1 MEINGVKIKW
11 LGHAGFKISNSKIV
25 YIDPFKISEVSEEE
39 KGDFILITHEHYDHC
54 SIEDVQKLVK
64 QDTIVVTVADCQS
77 KLSSVVN
84 LIKDVKLVKPYDNLD
99 FGEVKIKAVPAY
111 NKDKEFHPK
120 SNEWVG
126 FVVEI
131 NGVKIYHTGDTDL
144 IDEIKEV
151 EADVL
156 LVPVGGTYT
165 MNAEEAAEL
174 ANTIKPKIAIPMHY
188 GSIVGSKEDALKFKE
203 LVEPGIKVFF
213 E

>member
-11 LGHAGFKISNSKIV
+11 LGHAGFKIANSKIV
-25 YIDPFKISEVSEEE
+25 YIDPFKVSEVGEEE
-39 KGDFILITHEHYDHC
+39 KADFILITHEHYDHC

-84 LIKDVKLVKPYDNLD
+84 LIKDVKLVKPYDELEL
-99 FGEVKIKAVPAY
+99 GEVKIKAMPAY

-126 FVVEI
+126 FVVEV

-144 IDEIKEV
+144 IDEIKGV
-151 EADVL
+151 KADVL

-174 ANTIKPKIAIPMHY
+174 ANTIKPKIAMPMHY

-203 LVEPGIKVFF
+203 LVKPGIKVFF

>member
-131 NGVKIYHTGDTDL
+131 NGVKIYHTGDSDL
-144 IDEIKEV
+144 VDEIKEV
-151 EADVL
+151 EADIL